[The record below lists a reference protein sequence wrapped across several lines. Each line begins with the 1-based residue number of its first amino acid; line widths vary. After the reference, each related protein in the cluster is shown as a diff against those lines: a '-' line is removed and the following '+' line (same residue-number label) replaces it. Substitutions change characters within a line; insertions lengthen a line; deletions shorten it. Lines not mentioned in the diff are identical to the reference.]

1 MSGTHTSLG
10 LPQAAEGRAVK
21 KLVFVLP
28 LLFLAL
34 LMVSAPSQFL
44 AAEGHSGWIA
54 AKYVASGTETLSA
67 VDFVTPGQDMRYVIQ
82 VYSGLEGGRPDGL
95 LARQEGGTRDPGF
108 YSIRLDSPILL
119 QEEQAFVVIVR
130 LKGTVKDGRYFAAAP
145 GIEADSVYRTETPQG
160 VFDSEDG
167 LEYKPAP
174 NEAPFTVR
182 TEVSPEATT
191 ITSFTASPGIVA
203 GTQMTFTFSA
213 TGTAV
218 ADAMTWVLKFGDG
231 TPDATGAG
239 PSPLAA
245 VTSTHTYNIAGTYTA
260 DLYVVDTVDHTQAHA
275 SLTIVASIP
284 VTASADNGCG
294 PVALNVCFTVTN
306 DPSQHATPPLT
317 WLWIF
322 GDGQKSSEENPCH
335 AYIKKGTYTAILT
348 VTDSKG
354 ATGTAPAIDI
364 NVSLPMVVTATADT
378 LDGIDP
384 TVVNFCSTVKEGIPP
399 YTYEWDTGPTTT
411 CPAATLFATDPCPQ
425 HAFNGVGTYY
435 ASVTVTD
442 FCANDAPAT
451 SACLTVTV
459 HESPW
464 IRIVSPV
471 SGTQEA
477 TVNIQTAIMDQPGV
491 TISKVDFYYN
501 KPVTPPALPVYY
513 VIGSKTAPPWAIMW
527 DASGLHGSYELTAT
541 ALDSLGHSTRSAP
554 VTITLDNPQLDGRV
568 DAGGKE
574 KSFRLKIYGNWFDR
588 GCQVRINNVAVPQT
602 VRKGT
607 TMVVAKGGKALEALL
622 PPGVP
627 VIITLHNLVDG
638 GISQGVT
645 YVRYVR

>member
-10 LPQAAEGRAVK
+10 LPQAAKGRAMKRLLSVFP
-21 KLVFVLP
+21 LV
-28 LLFLAL
+28 FLAL
-34 LMVSAPSQFL
+34 LMVSGPSQFL

-82 VYSGLEGGRPDGL
+82 IYSDLEGGRPDGL
-95 LARQEGGTRDPGF
+95 LTRQEGGTRDPGF
-108 YSIRLDSPILL
+108 YSVRLDSPILL
-119 QEEQAFVVIVR
+119 QEGQAFVVIVR

-145 GIEADSVYRTETPQG
+145 GIEAGSAYRTETAQG
-160 VFDSEDG
+160 AFDSEDG
-167 LEYKPAP
+167 LQYKPAAS
-174 NEAPFTVR
+174 EAPFTVR
-182 TEVSPEATT
+182 TEVSPEATS
-191 ITSFTASPGIVA
+191 ITSFTASAGIVA
-203 GTQMTFTFSA
+203 GTSMTFTFSA
-213 TGTAV
+213 TGTTA

-231 TPDATGAG
+231 TADDTGAG
-239 PSPLAA
+239 TSPLTA
-245 VTSTHTYNIAGTYTA
+245 VTAPHTYDIAGTYTA

-284 VTASADNGCG
+284 VTATADTFCG
-294 PVALNVCFTVTN
+294 PVALNVCFTGGA
-306 DPSQHATPPLT
+306 SHATPPYT

-322 GDGQKSSEENPCH
+322 GDGQQSSQDSPCH
-335 AYIKKGTYTAILT
+335 AYTKKGTYTAILT

-354 ATGTAPAIDI
+354 ATGTGPAIDI
-364 NVSLPMVVTATADT
+364 GVSLPMVVTATADT

-399 YTYEWDTGPTTT
+399 YTYVWDFGDGGG
-411 CPAATLFATDPCPQ
+411 ATIPCPQ
-425 HAFNGVGTYY
+425 HAFNGVGAYTVN
-435 ASVTVTD
+435 VTVTD
-442 FCANDAPAT
+442 SCANDASVT
-451 SACLTVTV
+451 SADLTVTV
-459 HESPW
+459 HQSPW

-471 SGTQEA
+471 SGSVQEA
-477 TVNIQTAIMDQPGV
+477 IVNIQTSIMVEEGV
-491 TISKVDFYYN
+491 TITEVDFYAKN
-501 KPVTPPALPVYY
+501 NSTEVNTF
-513 VIGSKTAPPWAIMW
+513 IGFKTSPPWAIMW
-527 DASGLHGSYELTAT
+527 DASGFHGSYDLTAT
-541 ALDSLGHSTRSAP
+541 VFDSRGRSTTSDP

-568 DAGGKE
+568 DAGGKQ
-574 KSFRLKIYGNWFDR
+574 KSFRLKVYGNWFDR

-607 TMVVAKGGKALEALL
+607 TLVVAKGGNTLEALL

-627 VIITLHNLVDG
+627 VVITVHNLVDG